1 MGLVRYF
8 VLQQGNDWL
17 VTLEGRAMARCPSRT
32 EATEAAI
39 IMADLMGAMHHDSD
53 VMVEL
58 GDGEPLELVWTYG
71 QDKMPK
77 SRRRLADKAG
87 AHPHVRLVQR
97 GDARGA

>member
-1 MGLVRYF
+1 MDEAVLGVKLRPDRVSRAALTNAEGEYRLDPIPPGRY
-8 VLQQGNDWL
+8 
-17 VTLEGRAMARCPSRT
+17 R
-32 EATEAAI
+32 
-39 IMADLMGAMHHDSD
+39 
-53 VMVEL
+53 VMVQDRSWDDRHESEHV
-58 GDGEPLELVWTYG
+58 GEPLELVWTYG